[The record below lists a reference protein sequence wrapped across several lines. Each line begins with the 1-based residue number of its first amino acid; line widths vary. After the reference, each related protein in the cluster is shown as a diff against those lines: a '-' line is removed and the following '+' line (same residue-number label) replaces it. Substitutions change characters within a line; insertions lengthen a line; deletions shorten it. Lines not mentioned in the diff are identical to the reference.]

1 MKNLKR
7 ILYCAAMAL
16 VMLASTGCASVKDI
30 AITSCA
36 VEALSPRGLKA
47 VDAVLAL
54 GIDNPVFGFKIT
66 WLDGVIRNGERTFAT
81 FNAED
86 ISVDRRSVKIY
97 SVPCTGAL
105 DKSVSLMELL
115 RLASSRD
122 FSSYVMDV
130 DVHVKLRWGPG
141 TTLHFKDM
149 SISEMME
156 TSYAL
161 EILEKINEALI

>member
-1 MKNLKR
+1 MKYLKR
-7 ILYCAAMAL
+7 ILSIAALTLA
-16 VMLASTGCASVKDI
+16 MLSSTGCASVKDI
-30 AITSCA
+30 AMTSCA

-66 WLDGVIRNGERTFAT
+66 WLEGAIREGDRTFAT
-81 FNAED
+81 FSAED
-86 ISVDRRSVKIY
+86 ISVDRRCEKVY

-115 RLASSRD
+115 RLAASRD
-122 FSSYVMDV
+122 FSKYVMDV

-156 TSYAL
+156 SSYAL
-161 EILEKINEALI
+161 EILERINEALI

>member
-1 MKNLKR
+1 MKHLKR
-7 ILYCAAMAL
+7 ILCSVAL
-16 VMLASTGCASVKDI
+16 TLALMASTGCASVKDI

-66 WLDGVIRNGERTFAT
+66 WLDGVIRSGDRTFAT

-86 ISVDRRSVKIY
+86 ISVDRRSVKVY

-115 RLASSRD
+115 KLAASRD

-156 TSYAL
+156 TGYAL